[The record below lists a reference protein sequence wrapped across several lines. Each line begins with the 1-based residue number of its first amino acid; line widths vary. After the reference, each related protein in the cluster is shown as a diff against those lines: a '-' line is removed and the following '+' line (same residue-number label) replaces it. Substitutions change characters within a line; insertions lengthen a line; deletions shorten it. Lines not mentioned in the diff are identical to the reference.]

1 MSRIKRQDNSKLPK
15 YTKFLKKLSEF
26 PEYNTRMEQSKLVV
40 FGDVDTD
47 NVELFDD
54 ILVNDIAM
62 IRKMV
67 ELENKI
73 KEQDIIIDKF
83 NKYILEN
90 STKSELKS
98 KSKAKD
104 NV

>member
-1 MSRIKRQDNSKLPK
+1 MSRIKQQDNSKLPK
-15 YTKFLKKLSEF
+15 YTKLLKKLSEF
-26 PEYNTRMEQSKLVV
+26 EAYKTKIEQSKLVV
-40 FGDVDTD
+40 FGDVDND
-47 NVELFDD
+47 DVELFDD

-73 KEQDIIIDKF
+73 KEQDAIIDKF

-90 STKSELKS
+90 PTKSELKS
-98 KSKAKD
+98 KSKAT
-104 NV
+104 NVQ